1 MDGMTLTGTRPDL
14 RDTPPTDTGTETP
27 GTAPTGVRTETSGVV
42 PGGVRTGLPGAALT
56 GVRADARIVAR
67 GDGRGGTALPVLD
80 GSGPLALRRVRG
92 SGAEAR
98 VMVVGAM
105 SGPLGGDRFTLD
117 ARVEEGARLWLG
129 SAAATLALPG
139 QAPGAARYDVQLA
152 VADGAELHWL
162 PEQLI
167 SATGSDL
174 RVSTL
179 AELAAGARLVLREEQ
194 VLGRAG
200 ERPGLLTTRLAL
212 RVAGRTVLDQQL
224 SCGPG
229 APGGWDGPAALAGH
243 RAVGQLLVVRPEFAE
258 QPPAPRM
265 LGDHAALMPLP
276 GPAALLTAL
285 APDALRL
292 RRVLDE
298 GLALLG

>member
-1 MDGMTLTGTRPDL
+1 MDVMTLTDTRI
-14 RDTPPTDTGTETP
+14 GTP
-27 GTAPTGVRTETSGVV
+27 GTAPTGVGTE
-42 PGGVRTGLPGAALT
+42 LPGTAPA

-67 GDGRGGTALPVLD
+67 ADGRGGTALPVLD
-80 GSGPLALRRVRG
+80 GSGPLAVRRVRG

-105 SGPLGGDRFTLD
+105 SGPLGGDRFALD

-139 QAPGAARYDVQLA
+139 QAPGEARYDVRLA

-174 RVSTL
+174 RVTTL

-200 ERPGLLTTRLAL
+200 ERPGLLTTRLTL

-229 APGGWDGPAALAGH
+229 APGGWDGPATLAGH
-243 RAVGQLLVVRPEFAE
+243 RAVGQLLVVRHEFAE

-298 GLALLG
+298 GRALLG

>member
-1 MDGMTLTGTRPDL
+1 MTLTDARAGTPGAA
-14 RDTPPTDTGTETP
+14 PTGVGTELP
-27 GTAPTGVRTETSGVV
+27 GTAP
-42 PGGVRTGLPGAALT
+42 A

-67 GDGRGGTALPVLD
+67 ADGRGGTALPVLD
-80 GSGPLALRRVRG
+80 GSGPLAVRRVRG

-139 QAPGAARYDVQLA
+139 QAPGEARYDVRLA

-174 RVSTL
+174 RVTTL

-200 ERPGLLTTRLAL
+200 ERPGLLTTRLTL

-229 APGGWDGPAALAGH
+229 APGGWDGPAALGGH

-298 GLALLG
+298 GRALLG